1 MCVCVCVYIYNIK
14 EYYLFKEEFYCKI
27 WWSMGVA
34 GWVCVCVGSF
44 LTAQS
49 MFLPCYIV
57 PAFVQDGF
65 RDL

>member
-1 MCVCVCVYIYNIK
+1 MVVHGGGWVC
-14 EYYLFKEEFYCKI
+14 
-27 WWSMGVA
+27 
-34 GWVCVCVGSF
+34 VCVCVGSF

>member
-1 MCVCVCVYIYNIK
+1 MVVH
-14 EYYLFKEEFYCKI
+14 
-27 WWSMGVA
+27 GG
-34 GWVCVCVGSF
+34 GWVGVWVCVGSF